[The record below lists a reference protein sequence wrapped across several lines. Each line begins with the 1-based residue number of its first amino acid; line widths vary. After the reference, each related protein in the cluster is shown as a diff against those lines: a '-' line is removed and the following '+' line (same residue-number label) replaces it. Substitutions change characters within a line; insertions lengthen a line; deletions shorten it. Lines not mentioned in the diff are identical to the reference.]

1 VCLKTKQVIRD
12 EEEYARYQTALAE
25 YPEFI
30 DEDYDPYES
39 VCIEWGTMADVSPID
54 RFLYAMEPND
64 TPLLTMLGKKD
75 AEAQTITWG
84 WGDKEDSQ

>member
-1 VCLKTKQVIRD
+1 MNAEFLKQRVCLEHKQVIRD

-54 RFLYAMEPND
+54 RFMYLMERTD
-64 TPLLTMLGKKD
+64 TPLLSMLGKKG
-75 AEAQTITWG
+75 AQ
-84 WGDKEDSQ
+84 